1 MNKKLYI
8 ALIAVLL
15 ILIITIVVMKVN
27 IPEEDDETDI
37 INTEIRQ
44 LREDDSEIY
53 DLPIAC
59 IQEYNN
65 YVAEENAE
73 AVLDILEDNYKLE
86 NNIVETN
93 VLSKVVNLPE
103 EYDTGKCY
111 ISTPN
116 AWLEVYYLYSEE
128 QSVIL
133 KYSYLDDTFWI
144 KPCGKV
150 GVEELLTYKGD
161 DQDIPLKTYN
171 QHMYNY

>member
-1 MNKKLYI
+1 MRKKLYI
-8 ALIAVLL
+8 LL
-15 ILIITIVVMKVN
+15 ITILVIGIVALVIVKIN
-27 IPEEDDETDI
+27 IPYQDEPEV

-44 LREDDSEIY
+44 FGDDDITTY
-53 DLPIAC
+53 DMLIEC

-65 YVAEENAE
+65 YLAEKNTD
-73 AVLDILEDNYKLE
+73 AVLDILEEEYKEE
-86 NNIVETN
+86 NNIVKSN
-93 VLSKVVNLPE
+93 VLGKAVALPE
-103 EYDTGKCY
+103 EYDITRSY
-111 ISTPN
+111 LALQN
-116 AWLEVYYLYSEE
+116 AWLEIYYLYSEE

-144 KPCGKV
+144 KPCGQV

>member
-1 MNKKLYI
+1 MRKKLYI
-8 ALIAVLL
+8 VLIA
-15 ILIITIVVMKVN
+15 ILVIAIIALVIVQIN
-27 IPEEDDETDI
+27 IPDEDEPEV

-59 IQEYNN
+59 IQAYNN
-65 YVAEENAE
+65 YVAEKNTE

-93 VLSKVVNLPE
+93 ALSKVVSLPE

-111 ISTPN
+111 FSTPN
-116 AWLEVYYLYSEE
+116 AWIEVYYLYSEE

-144 KPCGKV
+144 KPCGQV

-161 DQDIPLKTYN
+161 DQNIPLKTYN